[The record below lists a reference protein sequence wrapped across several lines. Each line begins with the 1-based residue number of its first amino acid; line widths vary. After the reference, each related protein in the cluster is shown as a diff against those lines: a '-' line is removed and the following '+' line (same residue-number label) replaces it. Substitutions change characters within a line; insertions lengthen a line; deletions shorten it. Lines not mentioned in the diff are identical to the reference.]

1 MEKQSTL
8 STAAGQ
14 RAYASSSGN
23 PRRNWGR
30 LLTRRLGIGCHSL
43 AQFGV
48 RAPIRSRRD
57 SQQIHPRGQLA
68 RDCVGGSHVR
78 AHWRAGTLAGQPR
91 TVMLAVRVVGLAPD
105 SCELS

>member
-1 MEKQSTL
+1 MEKRSKL
-8 STAAGQ
+8 PTAAGQ
-14 RAYASSSGN
+14 RAYANSGGT

-30 LLTRRLGIGCHSL
+30 LLTHRLGIGRHSL

-68 RDCVGGSHVR
+68 RDSVGGSPIERLGSARPV
-78 AHWRAGTLAGQPR
+78 GTGRRNGGGVCATFGTPR
-91 TVMLAVRVVGLAPD
+91 SV
-105 SCELS
+105 